1 MFCPNCGMETEG
13 DSVFC
18 DNCGAS
24 LLDDANASA
33 AQMPPSPPYANQP
46 IMTPPAQPV
55 QQMPAQKKSKAP
67 VIIVIVVL
75 VLVIAGIAIAFAMGG
90 GDGKKASSDAIEHQ
104 VVFETYGG
112 SQYKDATFK
121 TGTIIDT
128 PNNPARA
135 GSTFE
140 GWFADATF
148 TEPVT
153 FPYTIAGED
162 PEIITFYAK
171 WSENASASAATGSM
185 DYMSDTTSV
194 LDDLLGQQ
202 SLERSKYDGSVS
214 NAQNWRDY
222 LSGRVDT
229 ARQENSDF
237 WNNVW
242 NVVKGVGNAVK
253 TGYDAYQGYYQ
264 WDKEFELQKQ
274 QYADMLRALS

>member
-1 MFCPNCGMETEG
+1 MFCPDCGAKVEDG
-13 DSVFC
+13 SVFC
-18 DNCGAS
+18 ENCGAP
-24 LLDDANASA
+24 LLEDAQLS
-33 AQMPPSPPYANQP
+33 PPPPYANQP
-46 IMTPPAQPV
+46 VMVPQAQPM

-67 VIIVIVVL
+67 LIIVIVVL
-75 VLVIAGIAIAFAMGG
+75 VLVIAGIAIAFALGG

-153 FPYTIAGED
+153 FPYTITAED
-162 PEIITFYAK
+162 PETITFYAK
-171 WSENASASAATGSM
+171 WSDNASASAATGSM

-194 LDDLLGQQ
+194 LPLSSTTYLTEADLRMLTSDQLQRAINEIYARNGYIFQQ
-202 SLERSKYDGSVS
+202 SITEKQYFESRPWYRGTELNQD
-214 NAQNWRDY
+214 
-222 LSGRVDT
+222 
-229 ARQENSDF
+229 
-237 WNNVW
+237 
-242 NVVKGVGNAVK
+242 VVKARFNQFE
-253 TGYDAYQGYYQ
+253 DANVRL
-264 WDKEFELQKQ
+264 LQS
-274 QYADMLRALS
+274 YRDSHF